1 MTSETAASRPD
12 AKPITLQEIDLTQR
26 DEKRCEEI
34 HDYLTEMEEYD
45 FFDEGLICA
54 GGDEGKDGCQGDSGS
69 ALMVKN
75 IAKNHVVQ
83 VGLMSGAPLGEPCG
97 TKNITS
103 YYTRVSYYLKW
114 ILDNITE

>member
-1 MTSETAASRPD
+1 MLSN
-12 AKPITLQEIDLTQR
+12 AKPVTLQEIDLTQR
-26 DEKRCEEI
+26 DEKRCEEF
-34 HDYLTEMEEYD
+34 HDYLTDESYD

-54 GGDEGKDGCQGDSGS
+54 GGDEGKDGCRGDSGS

-83 VGLMSGAPLGEPCG
+83 VGLMSGAPVQVPCG
-97 TKNITS
+97 TKNLTS